1 MPKYRIIGIMCVCLL
16 VVFSGCRA
24 KKNLHQ
30 PPAVDLAW
38 HTALVTNT
46 LMTLTVDEQPYNVTC
61 LMQTVRDSMMVIS
74 IMPMLNMEMFRLE
87 VTPQTAIVIDKINHR
102 YTQLEL
108 SKVQNEVIPALRWED
123 LQAFASGS
131 TLQQS
136 ETASL
141 GYNFRDHKVRIDVT
155 YGAISYDAPVNVRNI
170 RLDRYAYVDI
180 NTLLQ

>member
-1 MPKYRIIGIMCVCLL
+1 MPKYRIIEMVCVCLL
-16 VVFSGCRA
+16 VVFTSCRA

-46 LMTLTVDEQPYNVTC
+46 LMTLTVDETPYNVTC
-61 LMQTVRDSMMVIS
+61 QMQTVRDSMMVIS
-74 IMPMLNMEMFRLE
+74 VMPMLNMELIRLE

-102 YTQLEL
+102 YTRLEL
-108 SKVQNEVIPALRWED
+108 SRVQDEVIPALRWDD
-123 LQAFASGS
+123 LQAFASSS

-136 ETASL
+136 EPASL
-141 GYNFRDHKVRIDVT
+141 GYSFRDHKVRLDVT
-155 YGAISYDAPVNVRNI
+155 YGTISYDAPVNVRNI